1 MCHELPVPYLKIMA
15 KVGWRRI
22 IHWGPLTAL
31 GIVKIITF
39 MMVHCCN
46 MWWPP
51 AESIS
56 GFMNMA
62 VFMLFSGL
70 TICNFLNAVFD
81 GPGYLPQNWQPE
93 NPDDSEYLQF
103 CNVCQGYKAPR
114 SHHCGKCGRCVMKM
128 DHHCPWINNCVGHRN
143 HGYFTAFLF
152 FAVCG
157 CLQASI
163 ELTCSLYRSLNRV
176 WYLYYGNG
184 TEPIVYLGTPLLVL
198 CVLALGLAIGVVL
211 AVGMLLYFQLRAVF
225 RNRTAIEDWIM
236 EKAKHRRKGTGEIF
250 IFPYNLGWK
259 RNFRQVINMSLVPS
273 GDGVSWPVADGC
285 HQFTLTMEQKEQ
297 KAEKRS
303 QSRTY
308 IVRDS
313 YSGSWVPI
321 SKGWRILFYAPCTD
335 EHRLPLDQGD
345 VLLVTRWRRHWLF
358 GEKQKGATEVGRR
371 GWFPRC
377 CVVELAEAIPND
389 FDKNK

>member
-1 MCHELPVPYLKIMA
+1 MA
-15 KVGWRRI
+15 KLEWRRI

-39 MMVHCCN
+39 MMVHCCS

-56 GFMNMA
+56 GFINLA

-70 TICNFLNAVFD
+70 TICNFLNAIFD
-81 GPGYLPQNWQPE
+81 GPGYLPPNWQPE

-103 CNVCQGYKAPR
+103 CNVCHGYKAPR
-114 SHHCGKCGRCVMKM
+114 SHHCGKCGHCVMKM

-163 ELTCSLYRSLNRV
+163 ELTCCLYRALNRV

-184 TEPIVYLGTPLLVL
+184 TEPIVYLGTSMLVL

-211 AVGMLLYFQLRAVF
+211 AVGMLLCFQLRAVF

-236 EKAKHRRKGTGEIF
+236 EKAKHRRKGTDEIF

-259 RNFRQVINMSLVPS
+259 HNFRQVINWSLVPA
-273 GDGVSWPVADGC
+273 GDGVFWPVADGC
-285 HQFTLTMEQKEQ
+285 NQFTLTMEQKEQ

-313 YSGSWVPI
+313 YCGSWVPV

-345 VLLVTRWRRHWLF
+345 VVLVTRWRRYWLF
-358 GEKQKGATEVGRR
+358 GEKQKGAKVVGHR